1 MVTRYFYLDSSVA
14 VRILL
19 GHSDSAARWFDDTDK
34 DEGSVLFS
42 SRLLRT
48 ELTRVLR
55 REGLP
60 VERRDEILDY
70 LDIVPIDGA
79 ILAEAEAIIPH
90 LKTLDAIHIASV
102 IRSGLDATIVT
113 HDSTMQAVA
122 RLIGYPTLDPIRSDE
137 VDT

>member
-1 MVTRYFYLDSSVA
+1 MTRYFYLDSSVA

>member
-1 MVTRYFYLDSSVA
+1 MTRYCYLDTSVA

-19 GHSDSAARWFDDTDK
+19 GHSESAAAWFDDATE
-34 DEGSVLFS
+34 DEDTIVFS

-60 VERRDEILDY
+60 VGLRDEILDY
-70 LDIVPIDGA
+70 LHVVPVDGTV
-79 ILAEAEAIIPH
+79 LAEAEAIVPH
-90 LKTLDAIHIASV
+90 VKTLDAIHLASA

-113 HDSTMQAVA
+113 HDTTMRSVA
-122 RLIGYPTLDPIRSDE
+122 DVIGFPVHDP
-137 VDT
+137 VGG